1 MEARRNEEEEEEDD
15 EEDLE
20 QLKGKS
26 FLELLGAGEGDLLK
40 IKKKDEAVKPKEGFV
55 LCLPYSLSSIAAA
68 AATTTNSSSSPSTCS
83 TRTRML
89 CFGGADEDPLLNE
102 LAYITSGSSLSTL
115 SSPCTTKCAKSKGSR
130 VENTASRGGGRRGT
144 AISAT
149 SCGTTGKKTKAVG
162 SSSPPSRI
170 NNVNMCPLRCWL
182 VVERNQ
188 VKKEKLGERISAL
201 QQLVSPFGKSD
212 TASVLDEAVGYIRF
226 LHDQVQ
232 VLSSPYLQ
240 HLTTSK
246 RLHENGGDEE
256 ESRDDGLTSRG
267 LCLVPVS
274 CTEDVA
280 SSNGADIWSHPMG
293 NNKTSSSSPKH

>member
-170 NNVNMCPLRCWL
+170 N
-182 VVERNQ
+182 